1 MEAARHVTNN
11 LREGSMSFQMCRTTT
26 AFKRGFCV
34 QSWNLENFTELINVN
49 HSIEDTSKS

>member
-1 MEAARHVTNN
+1 MEAARHGTNN

-26 AFKRGFCV
+26 AFKMGFCV
-34 QSWNLENFTELINVN
+34 QSWNLEKYGINAN